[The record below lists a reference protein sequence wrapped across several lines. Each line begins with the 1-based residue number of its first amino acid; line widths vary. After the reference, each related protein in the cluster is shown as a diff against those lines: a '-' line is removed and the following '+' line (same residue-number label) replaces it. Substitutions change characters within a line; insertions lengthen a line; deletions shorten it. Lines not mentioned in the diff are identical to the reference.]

1 MNLLSTKL
9 GADFDSFVR
18 SHGTPLLR
26 AAYVLTG
33 DHGHAEDLVQL
44 TLLRLARH
52 WPAVRSSPQAYAHR
66 TLINLSRNR
75 WRDIARR
82 PRVEQ
87 LIVDIEA
94 SAAVESMEVVL
105 NRSTLT
111 AALRQLPQ
119 RQREVSVLRF
129 VFDLSVADTAVTLG
143 LAEGTVKSSTS
154 RALATLR
161 KSLSRQS
168 ESINLEVHCAD

>member
-1 MNLLSTKL
+1 MNPLSTKL

-18 SHGTPLLR
+18 SDGTPLLR

-33 DHGHAEDLVQL
+33 DYGHAEDLVQQ
-44 TLLRLARH
+44 TLLRLARR
-52 WPAVRSSPQAYAHR
+52 WPAIRSSPRAYAHR

-82 PRVEQ
+82 PRVEHS
-87 LIVDIEA
+87 IVDIEA
-94 SAAVESMEVVL
+94 SAAAESMEVVL
-105 NRSTLT
+105 NRATLT

-119 RQREVSVLRF
+119 QQREVSVLRF
-129 VFDLSVADTAVTLG
+129 VFDLSVADTAVALG

-161 KSLSRQS
+161 KSLSGQS
-168 ESINLEVHCAD
+168 ESNNLEAHCAD